1 MTAFR
6 PKTSDTVPANAIATA
21 RTPVAAD
28 SERLA
33 AAGEIEKPLA
43 HQWLNAVK
51 HRKGREAA
59 EKEGEVDAPEPRAAA
74 RDQRRFAG
82 RSSEARER

>member
-1 MTAFR
+1 LSSPARTRRRASSPRRRLENR

-43 HQWLNAVK
+43 K
-51 HRKGREAA
+51 PGIS
-59 EKEGEVDAPEPRAAA
+59 G
-74 RDQRRFAG
+74 
-82 RSSEARER
+82 